1 MRQYVLR
8 GTEEK
13 RMKSTQ
19 SEYKQPYLLLFRGVT
34 EALEQL
40 QQQNYGLA
48 AALLKQAQQAAEEA
62 YIAQDEQE

>member
-1 MRQYVLR
+1 
-8 GTEEK
+8 
-13 RMKSTQ
+13 MKSTQ

-48 AALLKQAQQAAEEA
+48 AALLKQAQQTAEEA